1 MNRIIIAIVVVVL
14 ILTFGILNE
23 VYIHNSFNEISL
35 RCVKIRKHL
44 EVKEYEK
51 AKTLA
56 KDSIDWWSKRRNIL
70 ELTCPHNEI
79 KDFMTNLATLHGAIY
94 AENYQDAL
102 SISLSL
108 EQDAKTR
115 LGLLKFAPKNIF

>member
-23 VYIHNSFNEISL
+23 VYINNSFKGITVRCQEIQQ
-35 RCVKIRKHL
+35 HL
-44 EVKEYEK
+44 QNKDYEN
-51 AKTLA
+51 AKTLS
-56 KDSIDWWSKRRNIL
+56 KESMDWWHKRRNLL

-79 KDFMTNLATLHGAIY
+79 KDFMTNLSTLYGAIY

-102 SISLSL
+102 SISISL
-108 EQDAKTR
+108 QQDAETR
-115 LGLLKFAPKNIF
+115 LGLLKFVPKNIF

>member
-23 VYIHNSFNEISL
+23 VYIRNSFNDISV
-35 RCVKIRKHL
+35 RCIEIRKHI
-44 EVKEYEK
+44 ESKDYEK
-51 AKTLA
+51 AKSLA
-56 KDSIDWWSKRRNIL
+56 QDSIEWWNTRRNVL

-79 KDFMTNLATLHGAIY
+79 KDFMMNLTTLYGAIY

-102 SISLSL
+102 AISLSL
-108 EQDAKTR
+108 EQDAQTR